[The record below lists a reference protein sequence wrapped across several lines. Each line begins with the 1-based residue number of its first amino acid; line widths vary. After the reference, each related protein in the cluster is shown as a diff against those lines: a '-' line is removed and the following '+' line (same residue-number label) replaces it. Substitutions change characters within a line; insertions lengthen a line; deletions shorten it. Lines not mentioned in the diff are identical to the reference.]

1 LKARALI
8 FQGDRALANPAVT
21 PSAAPCRKVA
31 RWRVIAACV
40 VVLAAVVGGIS
51 AMSGDA
57 RTGLLIGLGP
67 LLLAGLVCFCS
78 PCSRESDTHRR

>member
-1 LKARALI
+1 MVL
-8 FQGDRALANPAVT
+8 QGVGALANPAVT
-21 PSAAPCRKVA
+21 PSAAPCRKA
-31 RWRVIAACV
+31 TRWRVIAACV

-51 AMSGDA
+51 AMGGDS

-78 PCSRESDTHRR
+78 PCSRESDTHRH

>member
-1 LKARALI
+1 
-8 FQGDRALANPAVT
+8 
-21 PSAAPCRKVA
+21 
-31 RWRVIAACV
+31 VIAAGV

-78 PCSRESDTHRR
+78 PCSRESDTHRH

>member
-1 LKARALI
+1 MI
-8 FQGDRALANPAVT
+8 FQGVAALANPAVT
-21 PSAAPCRKVA
+21 PSAAPCRKA
-31 RWRVIAACV
+31 TRWRVVAACV

-57 RTGLLIGLGP
+57 RMGLLIGLGP

-78 PCSRESDTHRR
+78 PCSRESDTPHR